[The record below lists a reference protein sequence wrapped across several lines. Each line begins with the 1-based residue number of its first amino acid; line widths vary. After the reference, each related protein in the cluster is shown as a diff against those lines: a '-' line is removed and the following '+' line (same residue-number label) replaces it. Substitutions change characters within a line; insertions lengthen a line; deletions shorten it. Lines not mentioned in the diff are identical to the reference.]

1 MLDSGSYRVLRALLA
16 PAAALVVLLLTSPAQ
31 AYTWMI
37 KHHYSGCPTCHADP
51 SGGETLTTYGR
62 DLADEFLRM
71 HYGDRAQS
79 NLEAVSAKGSMDSF
93 DEDEGDAGGEA
104 KKEQPKKEEAKQ
116 APAEAPSKFP
126 QFLFGVFDL
135 PPQLLLGGSFR
146 GAWTLKDFDDFRVFP
161 MQIDVYGQ
169 LRLGDFR
176 LGGSLGVAKVPAG
189 SPHARAAQI
198 TTDQGNGYNLISRNH
213 YVGMD
218 FMNQVLTL
226 RAGRLNLPFGIRI
239 PEHTM
244 LVRQETRT
252 DRESDQQHGVALAY
266 NGQSVRGE
274 LMGIAGNY
282 QLGPDEYRER
292 GYSGYLELLTGQ
304 TAAVGLSSLITYAK
318 RDRTT
323 LEEDVT
329 RMAHGPFVRAALAE
343 PLVVLAEADMLK
355 RSHADFGYVG
365 FLQLDVEPIQG
376 LHLIGTGEVFDQGY
390 PENGGLSGAPRD
402 TGSGKPK
409 LGGWG
414 SVNWFF
420 YTHFDVRVDAIVR
433 KDDPFTLLGQFHM
446 YL

>member
-1 MLDSGSYRVLRALLA
+1 MLESGTSRLHRLLLA

-71 HYGDRAQS
+71 RYGAGAES
-79 NLEAVSAKGSMDSF
+79 NLEEVSAKGSMDSF
-93 DEDEGDAGGEA
+93 DDEEEGAGDTKAAA
-104 KKEQPKKEEAKQ
+104 KKEQPKKEQPSEG
-116 APAEAPSKFP
+116 PSKFP
-126 QFLFGVFDL
+126 QFLFGAFDL
-135 PPQLLLGGSFR
+135 PPQLLLGGAFR
-146 GAWTLKDFDDFRVFP
+146 GAWTLKDEEFRVFP
-161 MQIDVYGQ
+161 MQMDVFGQ
-169 LRLGDFR
+169 LRLGDLR
-176 LGGSLGVAKVPAG
+176 LGGSLGLAKVPAG

-198 TTDQGNGYNLISRNH
+198 TADQGNGFNLISRTH

-226 RAGRLNLPFGIRI
+226 RLGRLNLPYGIRI

-252 DRESDQQHGVALAY
+252 DRESDQQHGLALAY
-266 NGQSVRGE
+266 NGQSLRGE

-282 QLGPDEYRER
+282 QISPDEYRER

-304 TAAVGLSSLITYAK
+304 TSAVGVSSLVTYAK

-323 LEEDVT
+323 LEPDVL

-343 PLVVLAEADMLK
+343 PLVVLVEADVLK
-355 RSHADFGYVG
+355 RSKADVGYVA

-376 LHLIGTGEVFDQGY
+376 LHLLGTGEVFDQGY
-390 PENGGLSGAPRD
+390 PENGGLSGAPRSV
-402 TGSGKPK
+402 GSGKPK
-409 LGGWG
+409 FGGWA
-414 SVNWFF
+414 SVNWFI

-433 KDDPFTLLGQFHM
+433 KDDPFMLLGQMHV